1 MDLLDILRACLKRW
15 YVFVPVVALTAWLA
29 AGQYL
34 AAQPQYTA
42 TTSALVVP
50 SRDLIVARGAQGMG
64 GAPVTTPFNGG
75 GGATSLAGMLSAA
88 LSTSTVRQELLPGGG
103 VLLTPVRNP
112 TSDTELVSVTVTANS
127 EARATKA
134 VEVLGTGINQVLANL
149 QLAAGAPEGQLY
161 VAAPGGPS
169 DPPTVSY
176 PDRLRGVVGVSLA
189 GVLAAVVLSILV
201 QALAKGEAQ
210 NRVPRQQPKARR
222 GPVSARKRTPTAQRP
237 PSPQPQA
244 SGSAGEPWWSDED
257 EEDVPRRRAGFPSE
271 PAATV
276 DLRDAPTPRRR

>member
-15 YVFVPVVALTAWLA
+15 YVFVPVVGLTAWLA

-75 GGATSLAGMLSAA
+75 GGATSLAGMLTAA

-201 QALAKGEAQ
+201 QALARGGAQ
-210 NRVPRQQPKARR
+210 NRVPRQQTKVRR
-222 GPVSARKRTPTAQRP
+222 GPVSARKRTTTPQH
-237 PSPQPQA
+237 PSPQPEA
-244 SGSAGEPWWSDED
+244 GGSTGEPWWSEEG
-257 EEDVPRRRAGFPSE
+257 EEDLPRRRSGFPSE

-276 DLRDAPTPRRR
+276 DLRDAPALRRR